1 MKFQI
6 VYDKPG
12 RIRFRCGAYA
22 FDKELETAVQKQM
35 LEHPAVKKAE
45 AHAENGGILVYY
57 EEGARNK
64 VIRAVSAL
72 DTRMLIPLGPE
83 ESSERIDSDFK
94 TDLVKLVA
102 KRYIQKAILPAP
114 IANAVILWKG
124 LRYAWRAVKTLL
136 NGQLNVDV
144 LDGASVSACLL
155 QRNFK
160 TAGTIMFMLSISS
173 LLEDYTRAKTKAALT
188 DSLAIK
194 TDKVWLVQDDT
205 DVLIPMADL
214 QVGDVIRVRT
224 GSVIPVDG
232 TVVSG
237 EANINEASMTG
248 EPLSVRKAEGSTV
261 FAGTVVD
268 EGTIAVQVRALSGNT
283 KIQKIIQ
290 LIDNSEN
297 LKAVSRAVQKTWQIV
312 LCRLVSWALV

>member
-1 MKFQI
+1 M
-6 VYDKPG
+6 
-12 RIRFRCGAYA
+12 
-22 FDKELETAVQKQM
+22 
-35 LEHPAVKKAE
+35 
-45 AHAENGGILVYY
+45 
-57 EEGARNK
+57 
-64 VIRAVSAL
+64 
-72 DTRMLIPLGPE
+72 
-83 ESSERIDSDFK
+83 
-94 TDLVKLVA
+94 
-102 KRYIQKAILPAP
+102 
-114 IANAVILWKG
+114 
-124 LRYAWRAVKTLL
+124 
-136 NGQLNVDV
+136 DV

-248 EPLSVRKAEGSTV
+248 EPLSVRKAEVLLFSP
-261 FAGTVVD
+261 
-268 EGTIAVQVRALSGNT
+268 VRLWMR
-283 KIQKIIQ
+283 
-290 LIDNSEN
+290 
-297 LKAVSRAVQKTWQIV
+297 V
-312 LCRLVSWALV
+312 